1 MEIVNKKSLIKF
13 LLCIVFVAMTLVRCT
28 PEKQFKVLSFFF
40 DGVPD
45 STKKTEAA
53 SAVKNDSLGVPIV
66 KNIKPESYLHKPY
79 GENKCNSCHQGDFSN
94 RLLKP
99 VPELCYTC
107 HEDFNNKFQ
116 ILHGPVASGNCLACH
131 NQHEAK
137 YEKLLE
143 REGQQICLYCHESK
157 QVLKNKVHKTV
168 GTQNCTNC
176 HNPHGGDNRGILN
189 KGVCYTCHEN
199 FENKYNFVHGPVVS
213 GNCGGCH
220 DSHGST
226 APKLLL
232 REAQQI
238 CLFCHNADQ
247 VFKNNAHKIVKTKNC
262 IDCHNPHGGEDRYI
276 LVESIRPYIT
286 KPSGKNSGSTKS
298 DSASIGNAI
307 NTNGKDSVIRNS
319 GTQKNDKSP
328 VKNINSGK
336 EKNNVGAG
344 NPSKNNINAS
354 KDNKMTNTVSPK
366 NYMSTAKNTMG
377 SKEKNNINSGKP
389 SDNYINTAKEKNKAS
404 ADIKPNT
411 VDNKAKATSQTKP
424 ATQTNTNTTNTVKEK
439 PKAVIVP
446 QAKTESK
453 KTKTEDI
460 VKPGEPSLKNADTVL
475 KKINTQIINNKTGA
489 KISAEPKLVI
499 PFVYKP
505 KPKAVE
511 NNVGYAPDN
520 ILAEPET
527 NSKNNTFQLYKPLPK
542 KENK

>member
-1 MEIVNKKSLIKF
+1 MKIANKKTLLKF
-13 LLCIVFVAMTLVRCT
+13 LLFIVFVAMTMVNCT
-28 PEKQFKVLSFFF
+28 PEKQYRVLSFFF

-45 STKKTEAA
+45 STKKNDVA
-53 SAVKNDSLGVPIV
+53 SIVKNDSLGAPVATT
-66 KNIKPESYLHKPY
+66 IKPESYLHKPY

-116 ILHGPVASGNCLACH
+116 KLHGPVASGNCLGCH

-143 REGQQICLYCHESK
+143 REGQQICLYCHEAK

-220 DSHGST
+220 DSHSST
-226 APKLLL
+226 VPKLLL
-232 REAQQI
+232 RESQQI

-247 VFKNNAHKIVKTKNC
+247 VFKNAAHKKAKTKSC
-262 IDCHNPHGGEDRYI
+262 VECHNPHGGEDRYI

-286 KPSGKNSGSTKS
+286 KPLVKKSSGTNS
-298 DSASIGNAI
+298 DSSSIGNGI
-307 NTNGKDSVIRNS
+307 NTNGKDSVNRNS

-336 EKNNVGAG
+336 EKNNAGAG
-344 NPSKNNINAS
+344 NPSKNNVNAT
-354 KDNKMTNTVSPK
+354 KENKMTNVSPK
-366 NYMSTAKNTMG
+366 NDMSTAKNTTG
-377 SKEKNNINSGKP
+377 SKEKNNINAGNP
-389 SDNYINTAKEKNKAS
+389 SKNKTNNINATKDVS
-404 ADIKPNT
+404 TIKNT
-411 VDNKAKATSQTKP
+411 VGSKAK
-424 ATQTNTNTTNTVKEK
+424 N
-439 PKAVIVP
+439 
-446 QAKTESK
+446 
-453 KTKTEDI
+453 
-460 VKPGEPSLKNADTVL
+460 NASD
-475 KKINTQIINNKTGA
+475 
-489 KISAEPKLVI
+489 
-499 PFVYKP
+499 F
-505 KPKAVE
+505 
-511 NNVGYAPDN
+511 
-520 ILAEPET
+520 
-527 NSKNNTFQLYKPLPK
+527 
-542 KENK
+542 